1 MPLITALSF
10 AAYIFAPS
18 VFFVH
23 DGDVKRRQSFVKL
36 ADSTYT
42 TSRDRLDKLANEA
55 EPDVNDRSFA
65 REAIAWVVASRIGIA
80 AALIFGAWTAIFASL
95 GISVPAGSAAS
106 LRPKLLLRLVV
117 PNTWLW
123 RSHRCSACRMP
134 ACPPSSHGFIK
145 SITSTRSR

>member
-1 MPLITALSF
+1 MKKLLVYLKYLMPLITALSF

-80 AALIFGAWTAIFASL
+80 AALIFGTWTAIFASL
-95 GISVPAGSAAS
+95 GI
-106 LRPKLLLRLVV
+106 
-117 PNTWLW
+117 
-123 RSHRCSACRMP
+123 
-134 ACPPSSHGFIK
+134 
-145 SITSTRSR
+145 